1 MRILTAFALIIGI
14 VLAAACSE
22 GNQSPAAEIQVS
34 APGMHCDGC
43 VNTVEETLAKM
54 DGVDSVFADLDS
66 KEVYVVT
73 DTTKTSRLAL
83 ENMIDRLGYADLP
96 AEEDMQ

>member
-1 MRILTAFALIIGI
+1 MRILTVFALIIGI
-14 VLAAACSE
+14 VLPTACSE
-22 GNQSPAAEIQVS
+22 GDQSPVTEIQVS

-66 KEVYVVT
+66 KAVYVLT
-73 DTTKTSRLAL
+73 DTTQTSRLAL
-83 ENMIDRLGYADLP
+83 ENMIDRLGYADP
-96 AEEDMQ
+96 PVEEDMQ

>member
-1 MRILTAFALIIGI
+1 MRLLTVFALIIGTL
-14 VLAAACSE
+14 LATACSE
-22 GNQSPAAEIQVS
+22 GKKSTVTEIQVS

-54 DGVDSVFADLDS
+54 DGVDSVFADLNS
-66 KEVYVVT
+66 KEVYVLT
-73 DTTKTSRLAL
+73 DTTQTSRLAL
-83 ENMIDRLGYADLP
+83 ENMINRLGYADPP

>member
-1 MRILTAFALIIGI
+1 MRILTVFTLIVVIT
-14 VLAAACSE
+14 LATACSE
-22 GNQSPAAEIQVS
+22 DNQSPVAEMQVS

-66 KEVYVVT
+66 KNVYVIA
-73 DTTKTSRLAL
+73 DTSKTSRRAL
-83 ENMIDRLGYADLP
+83 ENMIDRLGYADPP